1 MFPDLFEINSLEDCS
16 SWAGLLASAA
26 AFTNDTNFQELLV
39 VDPDTITV
47 GEFLTLL
54 DEAEASLVATDFSF
68 LSESLPIIE
77 DQLFTFLDPSITP
90 DGTTVDEAV
99 NSILEFLN
107 DLINGNFTFI
117 TDGFSVI
124 RTSLEGLPSDTVL
137 CEGLTGIGGGNG
149 GDGGGGS
156 GIPDISNIFDFP
168 GLPSL
173 PNFGWIAG
181 DPHLQTLD
189 GVGYDFQAAGE
200 FVLLQSAGT
209 GDFMLQARFV
219 PAGTNVSAT
228 EAIAT
233 NLDGVAVM
241 VDANDATP
249 LHIDGQAVP
258 LNDGQSVS
266 VGNGRVY
273 RDADTYVVVY
283 PGTDGEVNDGDSQL
297 LTRIQD
303 GRLDI
308 DVRLNAELMGTLEGL
323 LGDGDGNPDND
334 IALADGTV
342 LDRPLTFA
350 DLYGP
355 YRDDW
360 RVDSLSESL
369 FTYDTGESLESY
381 YDANFPSELITLDTL
396 DPDVRDAAEAA
407 AQAAGLEPGTAPYE
421 NAVLDFAL
429 TGDESF
435 ITSALQTPLSLIGTP
450 LADNLIGN
458 AGSDVID
465 GRDGDDVIT
474 AGTGNDV
481 ITGGRSDDLLDGG
494 GGIDTAVYSG
504 AQNSHTLTL
513 SSGSTTISDRR
524 LDGDGTDT
532 LIDIE
537 ALNFNSGSFD
547 LTQFGGTTGLSA
559 ENFESFIELY
569 IAYFNRAPDAIGL
582 NFWGTAFA
590 NGTTLEEMATLFID
604 QDETLAA
611 YPPGTSN
618 SVFAETVYNNVLGR
632 TPDQTGFDFWVD
644 QLDSGS
650 VSRDQFI
657 LNVLQ
662 GAKSDLKPELG
673 QDFVDQQLADQ
684 EFLTNKTDIGAYF
697 AVHKGMSDVDNASS
711 AMALFDGT
719 DVGID
724 AAVAAI
730 DGHYADALDPA
741 NGEFLMQVVGVLDDP
756 FAGV

>member
-1 MFPDLFEINSLEDCS
+1 VCALSAWLTGCCGLKERRLDLVEVRAFQSFGFSSVVPDSDVIETSFSPTQITSTSDIGSGIYRGNFTYDESNAVFGQLESYSQTIN
-16 SWAGLLASAA
+16 GQLAY
-26 AFTNDTNFQELLV
+26 
-39 VDPDTITV
+39 
-47 GEFLTLL
+47 
-54 DEAEASLVATDFSF
+54 
-68 LSESLPIIE
+68 
-77 DQLFTFLDPSITP
+77 
-90 DGTTVDEAV
+90 
-99 NSILEFLN
+99 EFLN
-107 DLINGNFTFI
+107 INFDAYEFFQALQFGSQEALVSDVFMGPDTFYGSTQSDILNGYSGDDSIFGNNGNDI
-117 TDGFSVI
+117 I
-124 RTSLEGLPSDTVL
+124 
-137 CEGLTGIGGGNG
+137 I
-149 GDGGGGS
+149 GGS
-156 GIPDISNIFDFP
+156 GDDTIS
-168 GLPSL
+168 G
-173 PNFGWIAG
+173 GA
-181 DPHLQTLD
+181 
-189 GVGYDFQAAGE
+189 GYDVAGY
-200 FVLLQSAGT
+200 FGNQS
-209 GDFMLQARFV
+209 
-219 PAGTNVSAT
+219 
-228 EAIAT
+228 
-233 NLDGVAVM
+233 
-241 VDANDATP
+241 
-249 LHIDGQAVP
+249 
-258 LNDGQSVS
+258 
-266 VGNGRVY
+266 
-273 RDADTYVVVY
+273 
-283 PGTDGEVNDGDSQL
+283 
-297 LTRIQD
+297 
-303 GRLDI
+303 
-308 DVRLNAELMGTLEGL
+308 
-323 LGDGDGNPDND
+323 
-334 IALADGTV
+334 
-342 LDRPLTFA
+342 
-350 DLYGP
+350 
-355 YRDDW
+355 
-360 RVDSLSESL
+360 
-369 FTYDTGESLESY
+369 
-381 YDANFPSELITLDTL
+381 
-396 DPDVRDAAEAA
+396 
-407 AQAAGLEPGTAPYE
+407 
-421 NAVLDFAL
+421 
-429 TGDESF
+429 
-435 ITSALQTPLSLIGTP
+435 
-450 LADNLIGN
+450 
-458 AGSDVID
+458 
-465 GRDGDDVIT
+465 
-474 AGTGNDV
+474 
-481 ITGGRSDDLLDGG
+481 
-494 GGIDTAVYSG
+494 
-504 AQNSHTLTL
+504 SHTLTL

-524 LDGDGTDT
+524 VDGDGTDT